1 MKTEQFGQ
9 TADGQKVTKYI
20 LSNKNSLKVSVIDLG
35 ATIVS
40 IEVPGKDGR
49 LRDVVLGYDDAADY
63 LANDCYF
70 GTIVGRN
77 ANRIAGGKVTLD
89 GRTYQ
94 LEQNDNENNLHSG
107 KNGFSSALWQ
117 LEEYDE
123 HKIKLSYLS
132 EDGVQDFPGNMKAYV
147 TYTLTDQNELII
159 EYDAETDKTTVAN
172 FTNHSYFNLDGHDSG
187 YVGKQELKIF
197 TSLYTPVVDSK
208 SIPTGSIASVSGTPL
223 DFTKMKK
230 IGKEIESDFDQIR
243 FVNGYDHNYSLE
255 NDSRKLKQ
263 AARAKAAESGIGMDV
278 YTDCPGIQL
287 YTGNYISEHAGKN
300 GATYGQRHGFCLETQ
315 YFPNSVNEENFLA
328 PILKPE
334 EKYHSQ
340 TRYCFY
346 LN

>member
-9 TADGQKVTKYI
+9 SENGLKVTKYI
-20 LSNKNSLKVSVIDLG
+20 LSNKNSIIVSVIDMG

-40 IEVPGKDGR
+40 IEVPGKDGKV
-49 LRDVVLGYDDAADY
+49 RDIVLGYDDAADY
-63 LANDCYF
+63 QKNNCYF

-77 ANRIAGGKVTLD
+77 ANRIAEGKVTLD
-89 GRTYQ
+89 GKTYQ

-107 KNGFSSALWQ
+107 KNGFDSVVWK
-117 LEEYDE
+117 LEEADD
-123 HKIKLSYLS
+123 HKVKLSCMS
-132 EDGVQDFPGNMKAYV
+132 EDLIQGFPGNMKASV

-159 EYDAETDKTTVAN
+159 DYEADTDKTTVAN

-187 YVGKQELKIF
+187 YIGKHELKIY
-197 TSLYTPVVDSK
+197 TSLYTPVADSK
-208 SIPTGSIASVSGTPL
+208 SIPTGSIASVTGTPL
-223 DFTKMKK
+223 DFSKMKK
-230 IGKEIESDFDQIR
+230 IGKDIGSDFDQIK
-243 FVNGYDHNYSLE
+243 FVGGYDHNYSLE

-263 AARAKAAESGIGMDV
+263 AARVKAAESGIGMDV

-287 YTGNYISEHAGKN
+287 YSGNYIYEHTGKK
-300 GATYGQRHGFCLETQ
+300 GVQYAQRDGFCLETQ
-315 YFPNSVNEENFLA
+315 YFPNSVNEKNFKA

-334 EKYHSQ
+334 EKYRSQ